1 MRYLL
6 WIIKLLLFIVVLT
19 FAVKN
24 TDPVTVRYYL
34 GTEWQAP
41 LILVLLIA
49 FCAGAAVGLITALG
63 RVFRQRREIGG
74 LKRELKSRPPQ
85 QPEPAPP
92 AGRQGVNPMPP
103 ARS

>member
-6 WIIKLLLFIVVLT
+6 WIIKFLLFLIVLT

-49 FCAGAAVGLITALG
+49 FCAGAAVGLIAALG

-74 LKRELKSRPPQ
+74 LRKELRSRPPQ
-85 QPEPAPP
+85 HTEPAPP
-92 AGRQGVNPMPP
+92 ATQ
-103 ARS
+103 A

>member
-6 WIIKLLLFIVVLT
+6 WIIKFLLFVLVLS

-49 FCAGAAVGLITALG
+49 FCAGAAVGLMTALG

-74 LKRELKSRPPQ
+74 LRKELRSRPPQ
-85 QPEPAPP
+85 QIDSAPP
-92 AGRQGVNPMPP
+92 AAQ
-103 ARS
+103 A

>member
-6 WIIKLLLFIVVLT
+6 WIIKFLLFVLVLS

-49 FCAGAAVGLITALG
+49 FCAGAAVGLMTALG

-74 LKRELKSRPPQ
+74 LRKELRSRPPQ
-85 QPEPAPP
+85 QTEPAPP
-92 AGRQGVNPMPP
+92 AAQ
-103 ARS
+103 A